1 MGKKLKIVLSALAL
15 CLLFTHKIYASES
28 QPASK
33 NYTYLSDIS
42 YDKDK
47 SFAAS
52 GHSIHLDEND
62 SNQMITLKVNEKSQ
76 PYIKG
81 LCAWAT
87 SEIVYDLKDYDYDYF
102 TADLGVDISEQSTY
116 FNTGVRFY
124 IYTSDDGEE
133 WTEKYNSSTFYG
145 WSEAKSVKVDIKNA
159 KYLKLTAD
167 DNSDNWW
174 SAWYDEAVY
183 ANAKLIKED
192 YKEDTSDIAEIKTVD
207 TYDQQL
213 KQNDLQEIT
222 GDYELTL
229 LQRQFVKSVGY
240 EILQAL
246 AKYSDEYK
254 DTISWLMNDKETL
267 RLYLA
272 GGKPEGSYLN
282 SVKVLSRLYTTYKTD
297 LANDNITS
305 HGTKYSDLYRKM
317 ILSLSLTASGK
328 NYFFFDE
335 TQVSDPVTR
344 YQIYKDL
351 HLHKGQDQELIE
363 NEIFESLTVEEMR
376 FVMNTI
382 IDDEEIVWLNH
393 YVRNDKNGAT
403 SPYSY
408 IKYTSGYE
416 YTKDQYYS
424 EENYDKWD
432 EKYHLS
438 KYNIPYKKGNPK
450 LWIMFE
456 EGAVCGGLSKT
467 GSCIW
472 GTYKGLPNTCISQP
486 AHCAFIYYTQ
496 DSNGNGIWNL
506 GNNVSGWGK
515 SGKTEHLN
523 TRTMNDWGSGSY
535 TSGWNANYILL
546 AQAAQN
552 EYDSYEKAEEIL
564 MLADI
569 YKDDDEKLESIYR
582 KALKTEKLNFDAW
595 LGLVNL
601 YE

>member
-192 YKEDTSDIAEIKTVD
+192 YKEDTSDSAEIKTVD

-328 NYFFFDE
+328 NYFFFDG

-382 IDDEEIVWLNH
+382 IV
-393 YVRNDKNGAT
+393 
-403 SPYSY
+403 
-408 IKYTSGYE
+408 
-416 YTKDQYYS
+416 
-424 EENYDKWD
+424 
-432 EKYHLS
+432 
-438 KYNIPYKKGNPK
+438 
-450 LWIMFE
+450 
-456 EGAVCGGLSKT
+456 
-467 GSCIW
+467 
-472 GTYKGLPNTCISQP
+472 
-486 AHCAFIYYTQ
+486 
-496 DSNGNGIWNL
+496 
-506 GNNVSGWGK
+506 
-515 SGKTEHLN
+515 
-523 TRTMNDWGSGSY
+523 
-535 TSGWNANYILL
+535 
-546 AQAAQN
+546 
-552 EYDSYEKAEEIL
+552 
-564 MLADI
+564 
-569 YKDDDEKLESIYR
+569 
-582 KALKTEKLNFDAW
+582 
-595 LGLVNL
+595 
-601 YE
+601 

>member
-192 YKEDTSDIAEIKTVD
+192 YKEDTSD
-207 TYDQQL
+207 
-213 KQNDLQEIT
+213 
-222 GDYELTL
+222 
-229 LQRQFVKSVGY
+229 R
-240 EILQAL
+240 
-246 AKYSDEYK
+246 
-254 DTISWLMNDKETL
+254 
-267 RLYLA
+267 
-272 GGKPEGSYLN
+272 
-282 SVKVLSRLYTTYKTD
+282 
-297 LANDNITS
+297 
-305 HGTKYSDLYRKM
+305 
-317 ILSLSLTASGK
+317 
-328 NYFFFDE
+328 
-335 TQVSDPVTR
+335 
-344 YQIYKDL
+344 
-351 HLHKGQDQELIE
+351 
-363 NEIFESLTVEEMR
+363 
-376 FVMNTI
+376 
-382 IDDEEIVWLNH
+382 
-393 YVRNDKNGAT
+393 
-403 SPYSY
+403 
-408 IKYTSGYE
+408 
-416 YTKDQYYS
+416 
-424 EENYDKWD
+424 
-432 EKYHLS
+432 
-438 KYNIPYKKGNPK
+438 
-450 LWIMFE
+450 
-456 EGAVCGGLSKT
+456 
-467 GSCIW
+467 
-472 GTYKGLPNTCISQP
+472 
-486 AHCAFIYYTQ
+486 
-496 DSNGNGIWNL
+496 
-506 GNNVSGWGK
+506 
-515 SGKTEHLN
+515 
-523 TRTMNDWGSGSY
+523 
-535 TSGWNANYILL
+535 
-546 AQAAQN
+546 
-552 EYDSYEKAEEIL
+552 
-564 MLADI
+564 
-569 YKDDDEKLESIYR
+569 
-582 KALKTEKLNFDAW
+582 
-595 LGLVNL
+595 
-601 YE
+601 